1 MQDRILSVQVSRR
14 VSRTGYVTAFAR
26 ALSRRSDPPEI
37 ANGDHLA
44 DAFLLPFH
52 RIMNRVP
59 RLTRKLFDRLV
70 PGAVAYFNARTRHF
84 DAIVSQQI
92 DAGID
97 QLVVLGA
104 GFDSR
109 AMRFDA
115 RLGDVRVFEVDVADV
130 LALKLRHLA
139 ATGRELPPR
148 VVQVAIDFSTEPLGK
163 LSAYGFRS
171 DVRTLFLWEG
181 VAMYLR
187 DEDVSGVLQFVRD
200 HSRPGSTLAFDYVT
214 ARSSTGTTRATEPAN
229 SRGGGGAWGTSTDRP
244 SLRCTSDW
252 LPSAW
257 RSSPTSAPPSWSS
270 AFRVRRGI
278 RLVVSGARPGS
289 PTSGMRPRREGGD
302 QGGRSAIATRE
313 EVLRAGLEGLGPG
326 YVELERVSQPVR
338 RVEGEGDGERVLDL
352 RA

>member
-1 MQDRILSVQVSRR
+1 MQDRILSVQASRR

-130 LALKLRHLA
+130 LALKSRHLA
-139 ATGRELPPR
+139 ATGRQLPPR

-163 LSAYGFRS
+163 LSAHGFRS
-171 DVRTLFLWEG
+171 DARTLFLWEG
-181 VAMYLR
+181 VAPYLR
-187 DEDVSGVLQFVRD
+187 DEDVNGVLQFVRD

-214 ARSSTGTTRATEPAN
+214 RAFFDGDYSSYGASELARG
-229 SRGGGGAWGTSTDRP
+229 
-244 SLRCTSDW
+244 
-252 LPSAW
+252 W
-257 RSSPTSAPPSWSS
+257 R
-270 AFRVRRGI
+270 RMGNVN
-278 RLVVSGARPGS
+278 
-289 PTSGMRPRREGGD
+289 
-302 QGGRSAIATRE
+302 RSAIASAHERLAPFGLA
-313 EVLRAGLEGLGPG
+313 VLSDIGSA
-326 YVELERVSQPVR
+326 ELEQRFSSPPGRPPR
-338 RVEGEGDGERVLDL
+338 RVWGAL
-352 RA
+352 RITHAGHASAT